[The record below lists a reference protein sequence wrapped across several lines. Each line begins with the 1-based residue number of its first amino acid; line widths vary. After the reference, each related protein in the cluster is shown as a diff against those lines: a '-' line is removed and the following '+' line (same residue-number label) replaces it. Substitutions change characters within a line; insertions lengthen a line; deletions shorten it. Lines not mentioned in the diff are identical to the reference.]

1 MDFRTILAIVII
13 GIIILLTPLYQKWL
27 YRKAP
32 PELEEKS
39 PPAETTSTDTGAVGF
54 RPPPVV
60 KQEEVGR
67 GIVVETPLY
76 IAELNTK
83 GAMLQSWRLKKFLDA
98 RGSPLELLR
107 GRSGPGL
114 VLEGVNLDSIEFSYD
129 GMDTV
134 EVSEGEREIVMKVAC
149 GDITV
154 AKHFVFR
161 SDGYTLGFKVMVYGA
176 QGLLRGKLSWT
187 RGIAVTEPDIK
198 EDLNYTKVYVFM
210 GGELENYDVG
220 KGKSLNKSMEGMLS
234 WIGVRNKYFLVA
246 FVPSGEQ
253 IMEVGVEGDW
263 SRSDERLYNFRL
275 KEAGSSPLFEGKW
288 YLGPLQYERV
298 KALGVGLERV
308 MNLGWW
314 WIRPIGKLIL
324 KTLIWLHKLIPNY
337 GLVIVLFSILVKVV
351 VYPLTYKSYVASA
364 KMQALQPKIAALRQK
379 YKNDPQRLN
388 REVMRLYKEHGVN
401 PMGGCLPVLL
411 QMPILIALFTVF
423 RNTIEF
429 RRAGFVLWL
438 KDLSAPDPYYVLPVL
453 MGITTFFQQRLS
465 VKDPKQS
472 SMIYIMP
479 AVMVF
484 LFAKFPSGLVLYY
497 TMFNILSIAQQIY
510 MMRRGK
516 ISV

>member
-1 MDFRTILAIVII
+1 MDLRTILAIVII
-13 GIIILLTPLYQKWL
+13 GVIILLTPLYQKWL

-32 PELEEKS
+32 PKFEEK
-39 PPAETTSTDTGAVGF
+39 PPVGTASTDTGTVGL

-60 KQEEVGR
+60 RHGEGVGR
-67 GIVVETPLY
+67 GILVETPLY

-83 GAMLQSWRLKKFLDA
+83 GAILQSWRLKKFSDA
-98 RGSPLELLR
+98 RGRPLELLR

-114 VLEGVNLDSIEFSYD
+114 VLDGVNLDSVEFSY
-129 GMDTV
+129 GGEDTV
-134 EVSEGEREIVMKVAC
+134 EVVEGEREVVMKVAC
-149 GDITV
+149 GNITV

-176 QGLLRGKLSWT
+176 QGPLRGRLSWT
-187 RGIAVTEPDIK
+187 RGIAVTEPNIK
-198 EDLNYTKVYVFM
+198 EDLNYTKIYVFM
-210 GGELENYDVG
+210 GGELEGYEVG
-220 KGKSLNKSMEGMLS
+220 KGKSLSKGMEGMLS
-234 WIGVRNKYFLVA
+234 WVGVRNKYFLIA
-246 FVPSGEQ
+246 FVPSGGQ
-253 IMEVGVEGDW
+253 VIEVGVEGDW
-263 SRSDERLYNFRL
+263 SHPDERLYTFQL
-275 KEAGSSPLFEGKW
+275 KEMGSSPMFEGMW
-288 YLGPLQYERV
+288 YLGPLQYDRV

-337 GLVIVLFSILVKVV
+337 GLVIVLFSILVKVA
-351 VYPLTYKSYVASA
+351 VYPLTYKSYVASV

-388 REVMRLYKEHGVN
+388 RETMKLYKEHGVN
-401 PMGGCLPVLL
+401 PMGGCLPLLL

-429 RRAGFVLWL
+429 RRARFVLWL

-453 MGITTFFQQRLS
+453 MGVTTFFQQRFY
-465 VKDPKQS
+465 PKQQS
-472 SMIYIMP
+472 SMIYVMP

-516 ISV
+516 LSV